1 MKLIAFQQRA
11 NKFCYFCKVAKKK
24 NILDGKEKL
33 SRKFMLGT

>member
-11 NKFCYFCKVAKKK
+11 NKFCYFCKVAKK
-24 NILDGKEKL
+24 ILDGKEKL